1 MKHRGTKQI
10 YTKKENWKTPR
21 TVFDRLTSFVKE
33 EEKTAFFTPKD
44 IFSNH
49 HHTPPPLTV
58 DFLLKQLAD

>member
-21 TVFDRLTSFVKE
+21 AVFDRLTSFVKE

-44 IFSNH
+44 KCVENCFWG
-49 HHTPPPLTV
+49 
-58 DFLLKQLAD
+58 FLILS